1 MVYPPPVNGPKDC
14 PIIRPKKGPENEK
27 KKRSKKIV
35 QKNCPIVQGSNG
47 PIYILPY
54 AVNKPVLSDCFTNTL
69 PEQ

>member
-1 MVYPPPVNGPKDC
+1 M
-14 PIIRPKKGPENEK
+14 EK
-27 KKRSKKIV
+27 KNDPKKIV
-35 QKNCPIVQGSNG
+35 RKNCPIVQGSNG